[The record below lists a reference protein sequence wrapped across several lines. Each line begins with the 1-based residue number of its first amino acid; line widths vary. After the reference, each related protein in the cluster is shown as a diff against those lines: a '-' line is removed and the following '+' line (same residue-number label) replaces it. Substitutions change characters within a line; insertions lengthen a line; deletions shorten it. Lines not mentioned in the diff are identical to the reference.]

1 MSGGAAGHYIQVEM
15 EIVRD
20 TWDRLRTIP
29 PLVQDSALAVVL
41 SVAAVVEFRL
51 YHAGLSTAPG
61 LDTHMVA
68 VLLFTL
74 PLAIRR
80 NHPLVMTGLQIAGS
94 ALILAQPPYTAIFAA
109 LIGLYS
115 LCVYGPTPWLGLVW
129 LLIGVIS
136 LQFGLPGIYM
146 QVAPAMLLLLS
157 GTVAWLGGQATR
169 GRLAQSRILQDRA
182 QRLERER
189 DLAAQVAV
197 ADERA
202 RIARDLHDV
211 VAHSVSLIVVQA
223 GAARM
228 VRGQPPRAVAALRNV
243 EASGRQALEELR
255 HLVGLLGPDQEASD
269 LAPQPGLDQLET
281 LAATVRSAGLPV
293 QVYVSGSRR
302 EVPPGLDLTA
312 YRIIQEALTNTL
324 KHAPG
329 ASAEVHVDFGDRELG
344 VDVLDSGGK
353 TTPTSALSG
362 GHGLTGMRERVA
374 LYRGSLEAG
383 PRAEGGFGIRA
394 RLPLEPA

>member
-1 MSGGAAGHYIQVEM
+1 M
-15 EIVRD
+15 EIARHA
-20 TWDRLRTIP
+20 WDRLRTIP
-29 PLVQDSALAVVL
+29 ALVQDSVVALVL
-41 SVAAVVEFRL
+41 SVAAVIEFRL
-51 YHAGLSTAPG
+51 YHPSLSTAPG
-61 LDTHMVA
+61 LDLHTVA

-80 NHPLVMTGLQIAGS
+80 THPLVCAGLQIVGS
-94 ALILAQPPYTAIFAA
+94 ALILAQPPYTAIFGT

-115 LCVYGPTPWLGLVW
+115 LCVYGPTPLLGLVW
-129 LLIGVIS
+129 LLIGVIA
-136 LQFGLPGIYM
+136 LQVGLPGMRM
-146 QVAPAMLLLLS
+146 QVAPAVLLLLS

-169 GRLAQSRILQDRA
+169 QRQAQARMLQERA

-228 VRGQPPRAVAALRNV
+228 VSGQPPRAVAALRNV

-255 HLVGLLGPDQEASD
+255 HLVGLLGRDEEAS
-269 LAPQPGLDQLET
+269 LAPQPGLDQLEA
-281 LAATVRSAGLPV
+281 LAATVRSAGIPV
-293 QVYVSGSRR
+293 QLHVTGSPR
-302 EVPPGLDLTA
+302 ELPPGLDLTA

-329 ASAEVHVDFGDRELG
+329 ASAEVHVDFSNGELG
-344 VDVLDSGGK
+344 VEVLDSGGRPAPSR
-353 TTPTSALSG
+353 TVSG

-374 LYRGSLEAG
+374 LYRGNLEAG
-383 PRAEGGFGIRA
+383 PRAEGGFMIRA